1 MKLHWPLIVFAALLA
16 LMLTDHS
23 SSPTDRLAN
32 ADSSILAALSQ
43 EPANQ
48 PPPRGG
54 FPSRMGM
61 LDSTQRLL
69 KTACSDKQPYGC
81 AVHNSA

>member
-23 SSPTDRLAN
+23 PSPAERLAD
-32 ADSSILAALSQ
+32 ADNSTLATLSQ
-43 EPANQ
+43 APANQ

-61 LDSTQRLL
+61 LDSTQGLL
-69 KTACSDKQPYGC
+69 KTVCTDKQPYGC